1 MLVSSNAEIVGR
13 FTRLKSRYARRDA
26 KMAQVYAVRDG
37 RMAEIAPDLFPD
49 TGPFQ
54 APITANMID
63 VAARDIS
70 ETIAPLPSVNCR
82 SPHMV
87 KDGDQRKADLRTQ
100 IVQGYI
106 STSDLQVQAYT
117 GADDYITAGFL
128 PGRIIIDDE
137 RQTPIIDLVDPT
149 GCYPEIDRFG
159 RVHAMY
165 RRFLIEPDELRAQY
179 PEHRASI
186 DEHFRLRDESM
197 VEVLEY
203 QDDERDV
210 MLVPSIE
217 NQAGA
222 GCITLLDVPNRAGRC
237 LWRVAQRP
245 GRSKRGQFDDV
256 LFVQLAKARFALLAM
271 EAAHKSVQAPIVVPT
286 DVPNIPL
293 GPDAVIRTSN
303 PAGVG
308 RIKLD
313 VPREAFGEQAQLDS
327 ELRIGTRYP
336 EVRTGN
342 TDAGVITG
350 RGVQALMGTMDTQV
364 RTAQAVL
371 ARFYADLLALALEV
385 DEKVWPNVTKTLE
398 GRVNGTPFEIRYKP
412 SRDIAGDTTVDV
424 QFGLMA
430 GLDPNRWLVFG
441 LQARAEKLISRDY
454 LRRQMPA
461 DLDAGEEERK
471 VDIEDYREALKQAMA
486 GYAQAIP
493 VLAQQGQDPRE
504 ILRGLKIV
512 IDGRRAGKMI
522 EDTIEDA
529 FAPEE
534 PEIPEVPEGA
544 EGGGEGGQP
553 PYGLGPTGLLKG
565 VAPGQAGQAPGGR
578 PDLQM
583 MLAGLD
589 SRGQAQISAG
599 VSRRVAF

>member
-1 MLVSSNAEIVGR
+1 MSSNAEIVGR
-13 FTRLKSRYARRDA
+13 FARLKSRYARRDS

-54 APITANMID
+54 SPITANMID
-63 VAARDIS
+63 VAARDIA
-70 ETIAPLPSVNCR
+70 ETMAPLPSVNCR

-87 KDGDQRKADLRTQ
+87 KDSDQRKADTRTK

-106 STSDLQVQAYT
+106 STSDLQVQMYT

-128 PGRIIIDDE
+128 PGRIVIDDA
-137 RQTPIIDLVDPT
+137 RQTPVIDLVDPT

-179 PEHRASI
+179 PEHRESI
-186 DEHFRLRDESM
+186 DHHFRHRDEGM

-210 MLVPSIE
+210 MLVPAIE

-222 GCITLLDVPNRAGRC
+222 GCITLLDVKNRAGRC

-256 LFVQLAKARFALLAM
+256 MFVQLAKARFALLAM

-308 RIKLD
+308 RVKLD
-313 VPREAFGEQAQLDS
+313 VPREAFGEQAQLDA

-342 TDAGVITG
+342 TEAGVITG
-350 RGVQALMGTMDTQV
+350 RGVQALMGTMDTQI
-364 RTAQAVL
+364 RTGQAVL
-371 ARFYADLLALALEV
+371 ARFLTELFSLALEV

-398 GRVNGTPFEIRYKP
+398 GRVNGTPFEVRYKP
-412 SRDIAGDTTVDV
+412 SRDIAGDTSVDV
-424 QFGLMA
+424 QYGLMA

-504 ILRGLKIV
+504 ILRGLKVV

-522 EDTIEDA
+522 EDTIEEA

-534 PEIPEVPEGA
+534 EELPEVPDGD

-589 SRGQAQISAG
+589 SRGQAQVSAG